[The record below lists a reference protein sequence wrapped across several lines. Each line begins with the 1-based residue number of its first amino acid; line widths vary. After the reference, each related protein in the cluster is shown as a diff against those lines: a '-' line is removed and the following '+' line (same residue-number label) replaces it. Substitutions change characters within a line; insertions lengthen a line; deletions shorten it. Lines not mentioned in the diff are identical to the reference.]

1 MIAADLDVLVLLKQV
16 NANMGAIVM
25 ELTDERDGELA
36 ADKLHALADL
46 FEELVRVLIG
56 RATEIESR
64 TKPLTIDGSPEK
76 VPAGAHD
83 PDPGRRL
90 GSHPPDATSER
101 TGGDM

>member
-16 NANMGAIVM
+16 NANMGAIVI

-36 ADKLHALADL
+36 AGKLHALADL
-46 FEELVRVLIG
+46 FAELVRVLAR

-64 TKPLTIDGSPEK
+64 TEPLTIDGSPEK
-76 VPAGAHD
+76 LPAGAHA
-83 PDPGRRL
+83 PDPGHRP